1 MTIKL
6 STRSD
11 IPPFRVMDILRTVN
25 ERTARGEDIIHLQVG
40 QPSDGAPSQVIDYM
54 IETMKRD
61 PRQGYTEALGMT
73 PLRERI
79 AQWYKDYYNVEVS
92 PARIA
97 ITVGASGGFILSFL
111 AAFEIGAKV
120 AIAVPG
126 YPPYRGILQSLGLQV
141 VEIITTAETNY
152 QPTRAQ
158 LEDLGIDIDGLI
170 ITSPSNPTGTVID
183 PAELGRIA
191 AWCHE
196 KGVTLVSDE
205 IYHGITF
212 DTKAET
218 ALRFTDDVIVVNSF
232 SKYFAMTGWRL
243 GWLVLPE
250 NMVGRVKSLSE
261 SLVVAPPTPGQH
273 AAWKIFD
280 HIDILDSYVA
290 RYRDNLATLKRELPK
305 AGFTKLSDTQGAF
318 YLYADI
324 HHLTD
329 DSIGFCRRILD
340 EAKVACTPGIDFDPH
355 NGHGTM
361 RMSFAGSRAHIA
373 EACVRL
379 QEWMARDSRRKIG

>member
-1 MTIKL
+1 MALKL
-6 STRSD
+6 SHRSD

-40 QPSDGAPSQVIDYM
+40 QPSDGAPPQVMEYM
-54 IETMKRD
+54 MDVMKRD

-79 AQWYKDYYNVEVS
+79 AQWYKDYYAIDIHPSRV
-92 PARIA
+92 A

-111 AAFEIGAKV
+111 SVFEIGAKV

-126 YPPYRGILQSLGLQV
+126 YPPYRGILQSLGLEV
-141 VEIITTAETNY
+141 VEINTTMATNY
-152 QPTRAQ
+152 QPCLAH
-158 LEDLGIDIDGLI
+158 LENLGEKIDGLI

-183 PAELGRIA
+183 PEELKRISD
-191 AWCHE
+191 WCTANN
-196 KGVTLVSDE
+196 VVLISDE

-212 DTKAET
+212 GQKAET
-218 ALRFTDDVIVVNSF
+218 ALRFSDDAIIVNSF

-243 GWLVLPE
+243 GWLILPE
-250 NMVGRVKSLSE
+250 NVVPRVKSLSE

-280 HIDILDSYVA
+280 HIDVLDSYVE
-290 RYRDNLATLKRELPK
+290 RYRQNLATLKRELPK
-305 AGFTKLSDTQGAF
+305 AGFDKLSDTQGSF
-318 YLYADI
+318 YLYADV
-324 HHLTD
+324 HHLTN
-329 DSIGFCRRILD
+329 DSEAFCRHILD

-355 NGHGTM
+355 NGNGTL
-361 RMSFAGSRAHIA
+361 RMSFAGSKDHIE
-373 EACVRL
+373 EACYRL
-379 QEWMARDSRRKIG
+379 QKWANG

>member
-1 MTIKL
+1 MGVKL
-6 STRSD
+6 SQRSD

-40 QPSDGAPSQVIDYM
+40 QPSDGAPPAVIDYM

-79 AQWYKDYYNVEVS
+79 AQWYKDYYQLDI
-92 PARIA
+92 PASRIA
-97 ITVGASGGFILSFL
+97 ITVGASGGFILSFRSV
-111 AAFEIGAKV
+111 FEIGAKV

-126 YPPYRGILQSLGLQV
+126 YPPYRGILQSLGLNL
-141 VEIITTAETNY
+141 VEINTTAASNY
-152 QPTRAQ
+152 QPT
-158 LEDLGIDIDGLI
+158 LEHLENLEEKIQGLI

-183 PAELGRIA
+183 AEELRKIA
-191 AWCHE
+191 AWCDAND
-196 KGVTLVSDE
+196 VVLISDE

-212 DTKAET
+212 GTKAET
-218 ALRFTDDVIVVNSF
+218 ALRYSDNAIIVNSF

-250 NMVGRVKSLSE
+250 NVVPRVKSLSE

-280 HIDILDSYVA
+280 HIDVLDSYVA
-290 RYRDNLATLKRELPK
+290 RYRTNLATLKRELPK
-305 AGFTKLSDTQGAF
+305 CGFTKLSDTQGAF

-324 HHLTD
+324 HHLTN
-329 DSIGFCRRILD
+329 DSISYCRRILD

-361 RMSFAGSRAHIA
+361 RMSFAGSEAHIE
-373 EACVRL
+373 EACYRL
-379 QEWMARDSRRKIG
+379 QRWMGG